1 MIIYK
6 DEAYRIN
13 GTLYEVHKQLGVGLH
28 EKVYQ
33 EALAIEFRLRDIPF
47 EREKRFDVY
56 YKDLKLNAQYIAD
69 FVCYDKIIL
78 ELKAVSELTDVHKA
92 QVRNYLTISNYQL
105 GILCNFNE
113 LYMEPVRILNSNM
126 MLEY

>member
-13 GTLYEVHKQLGVGLH
+13 GALYEVHKQLGVGLH

-105 GILCNFNE
+105 GILCNFDE